1 MTWQLTF
8 AVHKEAFDEK
18 GLKDGC
24 FKVCAPSVSYGFL
37 SDVCI
42 CDVILSGSHRFAY
55 IADVFFC

>member
-1 MTWQLTF
+1 MTWQLTL

-24 FKVCAPSVSYGFL
+24 FKVCALSVSYGFL

-42 CDVILSGSHRFAY
+42 CDVM
-55 IADVFFC
+55 